1 MEGPTIDKKT
11 TTGRLAD
18 RESPQTL
25 CNRCALAPFE
35 CTAVVC

>member
-11 TTGRLAD
+11 TTGRVAD

-25 CNRCALAPFE
+25 SH
-35 CTAVVC
+35 